1 MLLTSALL
9 PFSSGSCETENIV
22 GSEMNVSGKFV
33 FPGKNRR
40 AVAAATTPGP
50 ARRPPLAL
58 PFPTLCP
65 ALVLT
70 PQTRTRSANPT
81 SSEGCSGGSLP
92 NPWGS
97 GAWGAEPVCRA
108 PPPRGAVCAQTR
120 PPACSSGHRE
130 IHVIDTDYE
139 RYAILRLSLHWQRKD
154 FHVLKYFSKP
164 AGARAAP
171 RRGPAGPPLSPRCPC
186 SAQPGGRV
194 RTRLLEVPG
203 ADRGHRALPGGPP
216 R

>member
-70 PQTRTRSANPT
+70 PQLALAQQTRRPPRAARGAPSPAPGAWARGGRSRSA
-81 SSEGCSGGSLP
+81 
-92 NPWGS
+92 
-97 GAWGAEPVCRA
+97 EP
-108 PPPRGAVCAQTR
+108 R

-171 RRGPAGPPLSPRCPC
+171 RRGPTGPPLSPRCPR